1 MKFTITTA
9 ASFLAFAATA
19 VNGKPTPDQLSK
31 RANSWTVRVSNS
43 FEGDQCPGGSSYS
56 GTTSQ
61 GCTIVPESQY
71 VSVTVT
77 GTCNVGVADDTACAD
92 AYHFYEGQGANCFP
106 SPGWKAFIVTDC

>member
-1 MKFTITTA
+1 MKFATT
-9 ASFLAFAATA
+9 SVTSLLAFAATV

-31 RANSWTVRVSNS
+31 RANSWTVTVNND
-43 FEGDQCPGGSSYS
+43 FEGGQCSGGSTYS

-61 GCTIVPESQY
+61 GCTIVPVSQF

-106 SPGWKAFIVTDC
+106 SPGWKAFSVTDC